1 MELFSEKQK
10 TKILSS
16 SGLDNLDV
24 DCFISKVFSN
34 KLIISVLPM
43 QKVDFSEFSEG
54 YNLEVKIYTPNGIA
68 IFTSNVSKKISSKE
82 IEIIYDKNDIKIENI
97 RQNPRYQANCPL
109 TVFRPLRGNVEGHLI
124 DISVRGLRF
133 FSNTPLEVDS
143 TFEIMLSLS
152 DTIGKIIFTGK
163 ILDKTGLPEGVHR
176 MLIEEISYLDRQK
189 LTDFCMSLAK

>member
-1 MELFSEKQK
+1 
-10 TKILSS
+10 
-16 SGLDNLDV
+16 
-24 DCFISKVFSN
+24 
-34 KLIISVLPM
+34 M